1 MAYRGSGGLTPYPG
15 GTPSQGLRHELDR
28 FFEEFAGRRGSSWMP
43 AVDVRENQR
52 EISLDLELPGIKP
65 EDVEVNVEN
74 GVLTVSGEKR
84 ADRKEGEEGRYH
96 LVERSYGSFMRSFT
110 LPQGVD
116 EQQISADFDDGVLHV
131 RIPKEALPQPRRIQ
145 VGRGQDQGNV
155 SGRSSHDAERNIGTT
170 RESPR
175 AGSGSGGASRQ
186 AASGGANAP
195 NASGGATNTGSS
207 GAGGTTN
214 TGGTRPTTGESGA
227 SSTSGARGK
236 SSSSRSGMAA
246 SSGESQ
252 RDEDRKQR

>member
-1 MAYRGSGGLTPYPG
+1 MAYRGSGGLTPYFG
-15 GTPSQGLRHELDR
+15 GSPSQGLRHELDR

-84 ADRKEGEEGRYH
+84 ADRKEDEEGRYH

-116 EQQISADFDDGVLHV
+116 EQQISADFDEGVLHV

-145 VGRGQDQGNV
+145 VGRGQEQGNV
-155 SGRSSHDAERNIGTT
+155 SGPSSQDTERDIGRT
-170 RESPR
+170 RESSR
-175 AGSGSGGASRQ
+175 TASGSGSANAQ
-186 AASGGANAP
+186 HAQKASGGTGS
-195 NASGGATNTGSS
+195 ASGS
-207 GAGGTTN
+207 
-214 TGGTRPTTGESGA
+214 
-227 SSTSGARGK
+227 RGK
-236 SSSSRSGMAA
+236 SSSSSGMAA
-246 SSGESQ
+246 SSGQ
-252 RDEDRKQR
+252 TKHDEDRGQR

>member
-1 MAYRGSGGLTPYPG
+1 MAYRGSGGLTPYFG
-15 GTPSQGLRHELDR
+15 GSPSQGLRHELDR
-28 FFEEFAGRRGSSWMP
+28 FFEEFAGRRGASWMP

-84 ADRKEGEEGRYH
+84 ADRKEDEEGRYH

-145 VGRGQDQGNV
+145 VGRGHEQGNV
-155 SGRSSHDAERNIGTT
+155 SGKSSHDSEHGIGTT
-170 RESPR
+170 RESSR
-175 AGSGSGGASRQ
+175 SAGGA
-186 AASGGANAP
+186 G
-195 NASGGATNTGSS
+195 

-214 TGGTRPTTGESGA
+214 TGGSRSTTGESGA
-227 SSTSGARGK
+227 SSTSGSRGK
-236 SSSSRSGMAA
+236 PSSSRSGMAA
-246 SSGESQ
+246 SANESD